1 LGGWCISFSFFL
13 DILFALYKGGI
24 TYLKK
29 YYHLVALMAVFMLR
43 ELDFDKKL
51 RITAVFNSHF
61 YVSHSLPLTARI
73 LALVS
78 LGLVVYLVIFT
89 LYRHSQ
95 SFLLG
100 LKRGSRISQGVLI
113 VMVLLFLSNFID
125 VFVRKL
131 NRFGLTISPATFVYF
146 DALEEILELGMAIF
160 IFLTID
166 TYFRHITAPRIPG
179 LPTGGDSR

>member
-1 LGGWCISFSFFL
+1 MA
-13 DILFALYKGGI
+13 LF
-24 TYLKK
+24 T
-29 YYHLVALMAVFMLR
+29 LR

-51 RITAVFNSHF
+51 GIIEVFNSRF

-78 LGLVVYLVIFT
+78 LGLVVYIVIFT

-131 NRFGLTISPATFVYF
+131 NRFGVTISPATFVYF